1 MMTPRSSVSTRL
13 IPTTPVVK
21 FLKRHPQICKKK
33 IIFTYLVYL
42 RYELFLLNKCTF
54 TSKTSIHAKQDIYLK
69 NKLSFNLQTRFQ
81 IKLGKLSV

>member
-33 IIFTYLVYL
+33 NIFTYLVYL

-54 TSKTSIHAKQDIYLK
+54 ISTASIHAKQDIYLK
-69 NKLSFNLQTRFQ
+69 NKLSFNLQARFQ